1 MATLPAGVSAADFN
15 AAITKFKAAVG
26 EKHVFTSDE
35 DVALYRD
42 AYSPMWGTPQELL
55 ASAAVAPDT
64 VEQVQAIVRA
74 ANEHKIPLYPISTG
88 KNVGYGGSAPNL
100 HGSVVLDLKRM
111 NRILEVDDRRGFALV
126 EPGVAYFDLY
136 RHIQEKK
143 LKVWIDCPDP
153 GWGSLIGNSL
163 DHGVGYTFGAFRDH
177 FGSHCGMEVVLPN
190 GEIMRTGMGALPG
203 AKSWQD
209 YKYGFGPYVD
219 GLFGQGNFGIVTKMG
234 FWLMPEPEAYQ
245 SGYVSVPKRHD
256 IIALVDHVNYLEH
269 IGLIGQP
276 NYSSPLGRTQR
287 NEPDLRALVGKA
299 GGPSD
304 EELDR
309 FGAAKG
315 IPSWEVELQ
324 FYGPAKTVAANWEYA
339 RERIGASIPGST
351 FRDGHSYRFPMTDE
365 QKAAVEH
372 KVAVGIPAMSIF
384 SIGARSELNPSP
396 TDGHLWFAPIIPK
409 TGEAILE
416 SQRAFAKV
424 YQEFGLN
431 VGGIFQTPATWI
443 YRAFVM
449 IVGMPVSRSNKEI
462 NAKSMA
468 AFKRVVEV
476 AAEHGWAEYRS
487 PPAFADLVAD
497 SYSYNDHAL
506 RRFNEQLKDAVDP
519 NGIIA
524 AGRGG
529 IWPRHLRGGR
539 KA

>member
-26 EKHVFTSDE
+26 ERNVFTSDD

-64 VEQVQAIVRA
+64 VEQVQAIVRI

-100 HGSVVLDLKRM
+100 NGSVVVDLKRM

-190 GEIMRTGMGALPG
+190 GEVMRTGMGALPG
-203 AKSWQD
+203 AQSWQD

-219 GLFGQGNFGIVTKMG
+219 GLFGQGNYGIVTKMG

-245 SGYVSVPKRHD
+245 SGRVSVPKRRD
-256 IIALVDHVNYLEH
+256 LIALVDHVNYLEH

-276 NYSSPLGRTQR
+276 NYSSPLGRAQR

-304 EELDR
+304 DELDR

-339 RERIGASIPGST
+339 RERIGASIPGTT
-351 FRDGHSYRFPMTDE
+351 FRDGHSYRFPLTEE

-372 KVAVGIPAMSIF
+372 KVALGIPAMSIF

-409 TGEAILE
+409 TGEAVLE

-476 AAEHGWAEYRS
+476 AAENGWAEYRS
-487 PPAFADLVAD
+487 PPAFADLVAE

-506 RRFNEQLKDAVDP
+506 RRFSEQLKDAVDP

-529 IWPRHLRGGR
+529 IWPKHLRGGR

>member
-1 MATLPAGVSAADFN
+1 MATLPAGVSATEFA
-15 AAITKFKAAVG
+15 AAIKKFQTALGA
-26 EKHVFTSDE
+26 EWVFTSDA

-42 AYSPMWGTPQELL
+42 AYSPLWGQPEERL

-64 VEQVQAIVRA
+64 VEQVQQIVRI
-74 ANEHKIPLYPISTG
+74 ANQHKIPLYPISTG
-88 KNVGYGGSAPNL
+88 KNLGYGGSAPNL
-100 HGSVVLDLKRM
+100 TGSVIVDLKRM

-143 LKVWIDCPDP
+143 LKVWIDTPDP
-153 GWGSLIGNSL
+153 GWGSLVGNAL

-190 GEIMRTGMGALPG
+190 GEVMRTGMGALPG

-234 FWLMPEPEAYQ
+234 FYLMPEPEAYIA
-245 SGYVSVPKRHD
+245 GMVSVPKRQD
-256 IIALVDHVNYLEH
+256 LVALVDHVNYLEH

-276 NYSSPLGRTQR
+276 NYGSPLQFMQFM
-287 NEPDLRALVGKA
+287 NAELRELAA
-299 GGPSD
+299 QNPSD
-304 EELDR
+304 AALDA
-309 FGAAKG
+309 FAASKG
-315 IPSWEVELQ
+315 VHSWEVELQ
-324 FYGPAKTVAANWEYA
+324 FYGPAKTVASNWEYA
-339 RERIGASIPGST
+339 KERIGASIPGAR
-351 FRDGHSYRFPMTDE
+351 FVDKHSFRFPMSDE
-365 QKAAVEH
+365 DKAKVEH
-372 KVAVGIPAMSIF
+372 KVAIGVPNMAIF
-384 SIGARSELNPSP
+384 SIGARSEMNPTPS
-396 TDGHLWFAPIIPK
+396 DGHMWFAPVIPK

-416 SQRAFAKV
+416 SQKV
-424 YQEFGLN
+424 MADVYRQFGLN
-431 VGGIFQTPATWI
+431 FGGIFQTPQTWI
-443 YRAFVM
+443 FRNFVM
-449 IVGMPVSRSNKEI
+449 IVGFPISRSDTAINK
-462 NAKSMA
+462 KSMD

-487 PPAFADLVAD
+487 PPAFADLVAGT
-497 SYSYNDHAL
+497 YSYNNHAL
-506 RRFNEQLKDAVDP
+506 RRFSETLKDAVDP

-529 IWPRHLRGGR
+529 IWPKHLRNGK